1 MKKNNLM
8 YFFALSSL
16 LLTSNELYAESLSA
30 PILSRP
36 EAPGKFGAR
45 SLDWTAFENGDIS
58 YSIPIQTPALRQM
71 SIDLSVYYSSKDA
84 LSEAGS
90 FWKFNLPK
98 LALDLKKGNTQ
109 FISSSSCASSNADN
123 LYLNGSRMI
132 ALGNGTWASHLNSAR
147 DILRCGERGF
157 VYYKANG
164 EIYSFGSSIEGQV
177 VNADGQALEWYLSA
191 KSSFQGQQ
199 KIYYSYIKPTASS
212 KSFKFS
218 EDFLFV
224 SKPLLSTI
232 VADDLLVQVN
242 YEENRFKNPHFVRG
256 LAQLIAGRVQKIRVL
271 KKNKQL
277 RSYLFRYEDNEFNSF
292 PRLLSVQETGETEN
306 DLLPKTLFSYRGVNS
321 SLAESFKSIN
331 QAKDFYLQTP
341 VAEYT
346 KFADILGI
354 GTSQALVPAGSAGVW
369 LYSHDPSQVFL
380 PDKETNFA
388 KTKRQFISFDKHL
401 GDPNYKKLA
410 NMSFFDFTGNGL
422 TDIFISSGQGE
433 ITPYIMIND
442 RKIDADGNISFERAA
457 RFDKYDYEFM
467 TMCNPDARKW
477 KLADFSGNGKGD
489 FFCTGRTG
497 IHIFLNKGLGEY
509 KKSLDVYFIEGEQVR
524 IPTDLDLRY
533 ADISNIQIVDW
544 NGDGLPD
551 LLEFNGAKVT
561 LYLNNGRLAK
571 GERKGKFFE
580 KIELGIIPSLAG
592 IKPSEIVIGD
602 FTGTGLPSLY
612 YDRKYFLINNGLGQP
627 LTESYIEN
635 APKMNTQQMAVAN
648 LTGTGKQQIIASAG
662 YENNIIELANR
673 SFPNLLHSVVTSDGR
688 FLSFNYSSSVLE
700 NREAREAE
708 GDTEVREIE
717 NKFPHMPVIIPVLK
731 QVGIS
736 DHFNPM
742 RISRYSYR
750 IPQYDRGL
758 NKFLGFS
765 LVRKQDVGDATQ
777 AGTLSE
783 QRLLSGYRISE
794 SEIYASIEDHRLSS
808 EKTAFFKGAPLEC
821 FDKNILQD
829 KTQWCADLS
838 GLSYYKRTGAAYNA
852 QSFATGRINTQEN
865 YKTERSQIS
874 IRSLTAND
882 FSGLGALING
892 VNEPAQIYREV
903 TESFVNGDK
912 YLNYQSLYGKVTNI
926 YDEQGRVVTSVKSNS
941 PILTGD
947 DQVTTYNYF
956 CPSSHLENPKIFCDN
971 IELTQTSSAL
981 GSVKQLTQKVV
992 YDNFTGLPLEEW
1004 SSNQNNELVLHTSA
1018 QYDSFGRF
1026 ISLVKATGEYSFFE
1040 WDTENAN
1047 LKSILDHDK
1056 IKINA
1061 EYDDFGRIHKIYSNK
1076 GNISKFSYDSFSRIL
1091 STSKNIA
1098 GNNPINIIHTEQSL
1112 WNTFLNWLK
1121 TAFGHQ
1127 NTSTEL
1133 VEIERYEYS
1142 FPSLKIASALSLEEA
1157 VKSWNNFDTQL
1168 PIIPNA
1174 DSYNESVL
1182 GKFTDVEIIP
1192 GHVSIYRR
1200 NQANEELSLTS
1211 KIWLSGG
1218 DEALF
1223 LAAKIGENRYSVTNK
1238 AKINSRGKI
1247 HTEYLNS
1254 EISFENIQNNKLPNI
1269 NSFQVKSIFKFYSDG
1284 NIASVEFAEESVQKY
1299 IQGVDFEEAIS
1310 PEGRRSRRIFNQ
1322 LGQVAAKHIG
1332 LDSNGNITQDTLVT
1346 NINYDALGRLS
1357 QISNND
1363 GLFAMQTFSASGQV
1377 EAQTNN
1383 ALGISRYF
1391 YDNYGRLIQSAL
1403 CPVGT
1408 DSESCNLLNS
1418 SVLYKSYA
1426 YNAKGKLEKEEHTRF
1441 NRENGTHAK
1450 ETIQYQ
1456 FGSFEANNRV
1466 QDVGMPISISIHS
1479 LSELGGSLSKRLL
1492 SYDQEGGVVSEDL
1505 ELFLGLQKNNSS
1517 DLENKKS
1524 VGVYQVER
1532 IRDLSGNLVQLRSR
1546 GGFSRDK
1553 LTELKDNYF
1562 TGYAAKYEAGT
1573 SQLTRLSFLQNGKE
1587 QSVPLQSVYLDGQ
1600 GYVKKINLENNLELQ
1615 ACWHKRK
1622 EVPLAYWVG
1631 KKDNTPNKLC
1641 DASTDTT
1648 NALFHN
1654 RWDYD
1659 KDLFPISSTDLRGNI
1674 ISNAALSGNSLFS
1687 YDVQGRLAST
1697 QGIDDESHSWGKIT
1711 YEYSVGGKIN
1721 KVTRSGHFIKERI
1734 GKNANSLVDT
1744 YSYSTAGQIGLLQSV
1759 LSSDNKETALQKF
1772 ASDSI
1777 GFRKYGV
1784 APTLAVLN
1792 SDTLNRAASSWKNQ
1806 EEIPMHKYI
1815 WNGRGQLAGV
1825 FGAVLKKDS
1834 HNLETNELLN
1844 YRMSDA
1850 GGGQLAEFDGVDFL
1864 ENKKDKTTE
1873 VTLTK
1878 LPRNVNLT
1886 DGITFERD
1894 EIHLSIDL
1902 GSFASLRL
1910 ITRYPTLNAT
1920 SPETLKSA
1928 EMQTRKELV
1937 VKDHVGS
1944 VSQVIDISTH
1954 KIVERNASEPFGLAR
1969 GIPLLSNSVLNEFKT
1984 NNKRAD
1990 IALYQNAQSNMRD
2003 NWELKSYEVV
2013 GSSNG
2018 NAAQGMRGSTVFATG
2033 KFSASTGLHYMGA
2046 RAYDPARGVW
2056 MSPDLYLGQSLERM
2070 FSSPAEANL
2079 FQYSMNN
2086 PVLLND
2092 PSGESYK
2099 KVIKDTIQTGDAALA
2114 AQEFY
2119 ESVSERV
2126 ADVVNTDLTF
2136 EQRTYQGL
2144 CIAAEL
2150 APINCDEAD
2159 AIRNGI
2165 SVAYEVTQDF
2175 FAQDSVQSS
2184 SPKTEVYDSVEAS
2197 KDEKA
2202 QIHHICTDKNY
2213 VSKSNGGPWTPK
2225 FEELFEDVKMS
2236 MQDDLN
2242 KVSVPGHK
2250 SRHSEEYH
2258 TTVYERLIKAVDGK
2272 TGDESKQS
2280 FRSELTNLKKE
2291 IATRGSELNNMVR
2304 RVDANG
2310 NSTSKNKSNNVNKD
2324 GKDIKNKSS
2333 TVKKEEKK

>member
-1 MKKNNLM
+1 MKRNNLK
-8 YFFALSSL
+8 YLFALSSL
-16 LLTSNELYAESLSA
+16 LLTTNELYAASLSA
-30 PILSRP
+30 PTLSRP

-45 SLDWTAFENGDIS
+45 SLDWTANENGDVS
-58 YSIPIQTPALRQM
+58 YTIPIQTPALRQL
-71 SIDLSVYYSSKDA
+71 SIDLSVFYSSKDA
-84 LSEAGS
+84 LGEAGS

-109 FISSSSCASSNADN
+109 FITSSTCATSNADN

-147 DILRCGERGF
+147 DILRCGESGF

-164 EIYSFGSSIEGQV
+164 EVYSFGSTVDAQV
-177 VNADGQALEWYLSA
+177 VDADGQAMEWYLSA
-191 KSSFQGQQ
+191 KSTFQGQQ
-199 KIYYSYIKPTASS
+199 KIYYTYTKPTASS
-212 KSFKFS
+212 KTFKFK

-232 VADDLLVQVN
+232 VADDLQVQVD

-292 PRLLSVQETGETEN
+292 PRLLSVQETGESES

-321 SLAESFKSIN
+321 SLADSFKSIN
-331 QAKDFYLQTP
+331 HAKDSYLKTP
-341 VAEYT
+341 ISEYT
-346 KFADILGI
+346 KFADILGV
-354 GTSQALVPAGSAGVW
+354 GTSQSLIPAGTAGVW

-388 KTKRQFISFDKHL
+388 QTKRQFINFNKHIR
-401 GDPNYKKLA
+401 DPNYKKLA
-410 NMSFFDFTGNGL
+410 NMSFFDYTGNGL
-422 TDIFISSGQGE
+422 TDILISSGQGE

-457 RFDKYDYEFM
+457 RFDKYDFSFM
-467 TMCNPDARKW
+467 SRCNPDARKW

-489 FFCTGRTG
+489 FFCSGRTG

-509 KKSLDVYFIEGEQVR
+509 KKSLDVYFIEGEKVT
-524 IPTDLDLRY
+524 IPTDLDLRN
-533 ADISNIQIVDW
+533 ADISNIAVVDW
-544 NGDGLPD
+544 NADGLPD
-551 LLEFNGAKVT
+551 FLEFYGAKVT

-580 KIELGIIPSLAG
+580 KIDLGVIPSLART
-592 IKPSEIVIGD
+592 KLSEIVFGD

-612 YDRKYFLINNGLGQP
+612 FNRNHFLINNGLGQP

-662 YENNIIELANR
+662 YGNNIIELANR

-717 NKFPHMPVIIPVLK
+717 NKYPFMPVILPVLK

-742 RISRYSYR
+742 RISRYANR

-765 LVRKQDVGDATQ
+765 LVRKQEVGDATQ

-794 SEIYASIEDHRLSS
+794 SEIYTSIEDNRLSS
-808 EKTAFFKGAPLEC
+808 EKTAFFKGAPAEC
-821 FDKNILQD
+821 FDKNIAQE

-838 GLSYYKRTGAAYNA
+838 GLNYYKRTGAAYND

-874 IRSLTAND
+874 LRALNIND
-882 FSGLGALING
+882 FSGLGELVNG
-892 VNEPAQIYREV
+892 ANEPAQVYREV

-912 YLNYQSLYGKVTNI
+912 YINYQNLYGKVTNI

-941 PILTGD
+941 PILSGD

-971 IELTQTSSAL
+971 IELMQSSSSL

-1004 SSNQNNELVLHTSA
+1004 SSNQNNELVIQSSVK
-1018 QYDSFGRF
+1018 YDSFGRF
-1026 ISLVKATGEYSFFE
+1026 ISLVKATGENSFFE
-1040 WDTENAN
+1040 WDTENSN

-1061 EYDDFGRIHKIYSNK
+1061 EYDDLGRILKIYSNK
-1076 GNISKFSYDSFSRIL
+1076 GNISQFNYDSFSRLL
-1091 STSKNIA
+1091 STSKNRA
-1098 GNNPINIIHTEQSL
+1098 GNTPLKINHTEQKL
-1112 WNTFLNWLK
+1112 WDPFLNWFN
-1121 TAFGHQ
+1121 TAFGFLNLS
-1127 NTSTEL
+1127 NTL

-1142 FPSLKIASALSLEEA
+1142 FPSIKIASGLSLEETF
-1157 VKSWNNFDTQL
+1157 KILNNFDTQL
-1168 PIIPNA
+1168 PIIPTA
-1174 DSYNESVL
+1174 DSYNENVL
-1182 GKFTDVEIIP
+1182 GKFTGVEIIP
-1192 GHVSIYRR
+1192 GYVSIYRR
-1200 NQANEELSLTS
+1200 NQADEELSLSS

-1223 LAAKIGENRYSVTNK
+1223 LAAKIGENRFSITNK

-1254 EISFENIQNNKLPNI
+1254 ETSLENILNNKLPDA

-1284 NIASVEFAEESVQKY
+1284 NIASEEFAAGSVQKY
-1299 IQGVDFEEAIS
+1299 FQGVDFEEAIS
-1310 PEGRRSRRIFNQ
+1310 PEGRRSRKIYNQ

-1332 LDSNGNITQDTLVT
+1332 LDNNGNITQDTLVT

-1391 YDNYGRLIQSAL
+1391 YDNYGRLVQSAL

-1418 SVLYKSYA
+1418 SVLYKSYV

-1450 ETIQYQ
+1450 ETIQYE
-1456 FGSFEANNRV
+1456 FGTLEANSRA
-1466 QDVGMPISISIHS
+1466 QDIGMPISISIQS

-1573 SQLTRLSFLQNGKE
+1573 SQLTKLSFLQNGKE
-1587 QSVPLQSVYLDGQ
+1587 QSVPLQSVYLDGE
-1600 GYVKKINLENNLELQ
+1600 GYAKKINLENNLELQ

-1631 KKDNTPNKLC
+1631 KKDNAPNELC
-1641 DASTDTT
+1641 DVSPEIS
-1648 NALFHN
+1648 NALFHS

-1659 KDLFPISSTDLRGNI
+1659 KDLFPISSTDLSRNI

-1687 YDVQGRLAST
+1687 YDAQGRLAST
-1697 QGIDDESHSWGKIT
+1697 QGIGDESHSWGKIT

-1721 KVTRSGHFIKERI
+1721 KVTRSGQFIKDRI
-1734 GKNANSLVDT
+1734 GKDANSLIDT
-1744 YSYSTAGQIGLLQSV
+1744 YSYSTTGQIGLLQAV

-1792 SDTLNRAASSWKNQ
+1792 SDSLNGTVSSWKNQ

-1825 FGAVLKKDS
+1825 FGAALKKDAD
-1834 HNLETNELLN
+1834 NLETNELLN

-1878 LPRNVNLT
+1878 LPRNVNIT
-1886 DGITFERD
+1886 DGISFERD

-1902 GSFASLRL
+1902 GSFATLRL

-1944 VSQVIDISTH
+1944 VSQVIDISTQ

-1969 GIPLLSNSVLNEFKT
+1969 GIPLLSNSVLSEFKT

-2003 NWELKSYEVV
+2003 NWELKSFEIL
-2013 GSSNG
+2013 GSTNI

-2033 KFSASTGLHYMGA
+2033 KFSASTGLSSMGV
-2046 RAYDPARGVW
+2046 RTLDSARGLW
-2056 MSPDLYLGQSLERM
+2056 LSPDLFMGRSLEQIVE
-2070 FSSPAEANL
+2070 SPMEGNL
-2079 FQYSMNN
+2079 FQYACNNPISNNDPTGMATGDHFKDIAKDIMSGRRPDRFNMPEHARQNGYNGGRDNGVKSGNDGRASHSSRSMSSGVSNYFSGASHFVKSEAIAFYNSPSNWYDNSPNVYGPVNYIKNN
-2086 PVLLND
+2086 PVEVGL
-2092 PSGESYK
+2092 G
-2099 KVIKDTIQTGDAALA
+2099 VI
-2114 AQEFY
+2114 
-2119 ESVSERV
+2119 SVV
-2126 ADVVNTDLTF
+2126 PV
-2136 EQRTYQGL
+2136 YG
-2144 CIAAEL
+2144 IAARGSSL
-2150 APINCDEAD
+2150 AI
-2159 AIRNGI
+2159 NGI
-2165 SVAYEVTQDF
+2165 SGIAKIGQSLSGNKLTKGKIVEYLNKIENKKIENIVSDLKSLGLKYFEGRGGQFMHFKGKDNKMRVRIDPPDKTSKYDHMHIY
-2175 FAQDSVQSS
+2175 DSKGNSLNKNLKIVD
-2184 SPKTEVYDSVEAS
+2184 EASVEA
-2197 KDEKA
+2197 
-2202 QIHHICTDKNY
+2202 HIKII
-2213 VSKSNGGPWTPK
+2213 
-2225 FEELFEDVKMS
+2225 
-2236 MQDDLN
+2236 
-2242 KVSVPGHK
+2242 
-2250 SRHSEEYH
+2250 R
-2258 TTVYERLIKAVDGK
+2258 
-2272 TGDESKQS
+2272 
-2280 FRSELTNLKKE
+2280 
-2291 IATRGSELNNMVR
+2291 
-2304 RVDANG
+2304 
-2310 NSTSKNKSNNVNKD
+2310 
-2324 GKDIKNKSS
+2324 
-2333 TVKKEEKK
+2333 